1 MNNNI
6 FTPSHNYLLIPGPY
20 NFQASTSDNI
30 STDWNVATATEDY
43 NFGTWAQGGIL
54 AGKVARILPGSL
66 EVSGEVLSKNH
77 ALLSRFWDM
86 TKNHALLSRFYIRG
100 MKCCHKKRFPVSGRN
115 FLWHKE
121 ISCDIK
127 KFPIIGRNVLSME
140 EISSDRNR
148 EKEIPGHIKKFPVAG
163 WSFLSLDK
171 ISCHRKKFPVTGRY
185 L

>member
-1 MNNNI
+1 MVG
-6 FTPSHNYLLIPGPY
+6 SWSRSVVWQYLNPARKIVY
-20 NFQASTSDNI
+20 WHASTINNWHARTI
-30 STDWNVATATEDY
+30 EFWHAERP
-43 NFGTWAQGGIL
+43 QGC
-54 AGKVARILPGSL
+54 AEKEKSLPGSL

-77 ALLSRFWDM
+77 ALLSRFWEL

-140 EISSDRNR
+140 EIFSDRNR

-171 ISCHRKKFPVTGRY
+171 ISCHRKIFVMGMW
-185 L
+185 LVVIFIII